1 MKETE
6 IEVLRQIVSR
16 TDKTGN
22 EKVEMLVEFVEQ
34 QLKNCNLQNVS
45 KRFDIDF
52 GGNVLAGI
60 EISNNKPKVFGA
72 VNGWGVGISPDKCKI
87 TEKTD

>member
-45 KRFDIDF
+45 
-52 GGNVLAGI
+52 
-60 EISNNKPKVFGA
+60 NNEVAVCDCSKGKFVFNEVKQELICGC
-72 VNGWGVGISPDKCKI
+72 GRRIKI
-87 TEKTD
+87 TN